1 MDERALGP
9 RRVPMNFFPSSV
21 VATARVHG
29 PTWRVVAALALVAG
43 EVALALRTLDF
54 DHLRGADVWWA
65 EPMRLLSHNAPWAA
79 CVAAVALLAGF
90 GRWRAAGERLVAS
103 TGRPHVGL
111 EALAALV
118 LHAACGLS
126 FAALSQLVIAGGST
140 IDWLHTS
147 LPFFWFA
154 NGALLVASAGLAAVP
169 LERWRAALAP
179 LWRALVAGGI
189 VGTALFWLARFVD
202 GNYFLWGPLADV
214 TLATSAALLE
224 LVADDVH
231 LEQDTR
237 ILGVGAFRVIVSKYC
252 SGLEG
257 LALFGLFFASF
268 MTLLRARLRIARA
281 VWLLP
286 AGMLVVWSLNAVRIA
301 ALVALG
307 AFHDPQL
314 AVDAFHTHA
323 GWPPLVAV
331 ALGCVALTTRVRWFA
346 SVGAS
351 GAAGVI
357 AAPLAAVE
365 HTPTRER
372 DGTSAYLLPLLAV
385 VATGLVAGAFLDHG
399 ANSAPLR
406 VLVGAA
412 LLWRVRAALPGR
424 GDVRALLAA
433 TRSALLSPAVWL
445 FTAAALAL
453 WIVCDTTRGTE
464 GAPPAWLAN
473 AHPLAAAAFWCAAF
487 ASYAVVTP
495 LVEELA
501 FRGYAQRRLVSARF
515 EEVPLTKPAP
525 WALLVSALAFGAL
538 HGNFVG
544 GVLVA
549 IVFSLAAARRGR
561 LADAVA
567 VHALVNAILAVVAV
581 VTGRWGFWF

>member
-1 MDERALGP
+1 
-9 RRVPMNFFPSSV
+9 MNSSPSSV
-21 VATARVHG
+21 VAGGHVRGA
-29 PTWRVVAALALVAG
+29 TWRLVAALLVVAC

-54 DHLRGADVWWA
+54 DHLRGADAWWA
-65 EPMRLLSHNAPWAA
+65 ESMRLLSHNAPWAA
-79 CVAAVALLAGF
+79 CVGAVTLLCGF
-90 GRWRAAGERLVAS
+90 GRWRAAGGELVREAPLS
-103 TGRPHVGL
+103 L
-111 EALAALV
+111 ESAAALA
-118 LHAACGLS
+118 LHASCGLC
-126 FAALSQLVIAGGST
+126 FAALSRLVIAGGST
-140 IDWLHTS
+140 IAWLHAT
-147 LPFFWFA
+147 LPFLWLA
-154 NGALLVASAGLAAVP
+154 NGVLLVVSAGIAAVP

-179 LWRALVAGGI
+179 LWRALVLGGF

-214 TLATSAALLE
+214 TLAASATLLE
-224 LVADDVH
+224 LVADEVH
-231 LEQDTR
+231 LEQETR
-237 ILGVGAFRVIVSKYC
+237 ILGVGSFRVIVSKYC

-268 MTLLRARLRIARA
+268 MTLLRSRLRIARA

-286 AGMLVVWSLNAVRIA
+286 VGMVVVWSMNAVRIA

-307 AFHDPQL
+307 AYHDPQL

-346 SVGAS
+346 AGSAVGAAS
-351 GAAGVI
+351 AVSPAI
-357 AAPLAAVE
+357 APATL
-365 HTPTRER
+365 RER
-372 DGTSAYLLPLLAV
+372 DGTAAYLVPLLGV
-385 VATGLVAGAFLDHG
+385 VATGLVAGAFLEHG

-412 LLWRVRAALPGR
+412 LLWRLRGALPGR
-424 GDVRALLAA
+424 GDVRGLLAS
-433 TRSALLSPAVWL
+433 TRAALLSPAVWL
-445 FTAAALAL
+445 FTAVALAA
-453 WIVCDTTRGTE
+453 WIVCDTTRGAE
-464 GAPPAWLAN
+464 GAPPAWLGS
-473 AHPLAAAAFWCAAF
+473 AHPLAAAAFWCAAL
-487 ASYAVVTP
+487 ASYALVTP

-515 EEVPLTKPAP
+515 EEVPLKRPAP

-549 IVFSLAAARRGR
+549 VVFSLAAARRGR

-567 VHALVNAILAVVAV
+567 VHALVNAILAAVAV
-581 VTGRWGFWF
+581 LTGRWGFWF